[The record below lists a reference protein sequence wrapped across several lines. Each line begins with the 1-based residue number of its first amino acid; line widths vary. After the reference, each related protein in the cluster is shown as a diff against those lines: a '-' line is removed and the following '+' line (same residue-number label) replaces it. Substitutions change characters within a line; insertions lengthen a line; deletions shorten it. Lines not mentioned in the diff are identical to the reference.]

1 MRKHKMEKDLL
12 KDFFFHLREND
23 FTIIKKIVPKSYE
36 RTNYK
41 GDVER
46 TIVNFSCVIEKVSTK
61 DIEREINL
69 FILENYDV

>member
-1 MRKHKMEKDLL
+1 MEKDLL
-12 KDFFFHLREND
+12 KDFFFHLRGND
-23 FTIIKKIVPKSYE
+23 FTITKKIVPKSYK

-41 GDVER
+41 GDGER
-46 TIVNFSCVIEKVSTK
+46 TIVSFSCVIEKVSTK